1 MKNFSLHAIL
11 PCFLLLA
18 FSILQAS
25 AQQAVLNRPVTV
37 AVQDGTFSEA
47 AGQIE
52 RQTGLMFLYK
62 SDDIDRNRKI
72 SLNVRNRPL
81 SEALDLLLRGTGLGY
96 QISDRH
102 ITIGHVPAR
111 SSKPVTV
118 TGKITDASGNPII
131 GANVFVQGTT
141 NGTATGTDG
150 MPHADVKAD
159 GLSSDIGDAPSTL
172 HMDGAAQSG
181 ADAFDATLDSSLFAP
196 GVMDPLAD
204 GTESLEGLLPDK
216 EHAPFDAE
224 GLLFTAAAPDLSDD
238 ASGLVGKGVASGDVL
253 PPAGEEGILGTEE
266 TDVLTGT
273 DDDDILLGGDG
284 DEQIFGGSGD
294 DYIDGGEGRDTIYA
308 GDGNDIIV
316 YDKADYLVSGGSGID
331 FMVSADSTLTMD
343 TLLSGGKDGHEGPI
357 VDSIEVLITGK
368 DALSLTSLD
377 QLAKDYGISGRSR
390 RTAAM
395 TFMAVPRKAA

>member
-1 MKNFSLHAIL
+1 MMDGA
-11 PCFLLLA
+11 LLQSSMA
-18 FSILQAS
+18 A
-25 AQQAVLNRPVTV
+25 
-37 AVQDGTFSEA
+37 EA
-47 AGQIE
+47 AAPRMAAATLLGMA
-52 RQTGLMFLYK
+52 LVADAA
-62 SDDIDRNRKI
+62 DDV
-72 SLNVRNRPL
+72 L
-81 SEALDLLLRGTGLGY
+81 A
-96 QISDRH
+96 
-102 ITIGHVPAR
+102 A
-111 SSKPVTV
+111 
-118 TGKITDASGNPII
+118 
-131 GANVFVQGTT
+131 
-141 NGTATGTDG
+141 ATGTDG

-368 DALSLTSLD
+368 DALSLTSI
-377 QLAKDYGISGRSR
+377 QELADKYGIELGTNPDGQETLTLDMGKWTEQADGSYDFHGGAEEGGLTLETNLQHDS
-390 RTAAM
+390 T
-395 TFMAVPRKAA
+395 TSSDNGEMAQQVFILEHTNS